1 MKTGRL
7 RIAMLVWSYWPG
19 HEGGAERQCRKL
31 IPHLAARGMD
41 VVVCTAWTQGG
52 HVRNER
58 REDHGIVRLGR
69 VVPLFMSV
77 RRWLEKALGKISRTG
92 GAACISPPGEGTG
105 PTACGAPHGGIPP
118 AVGRVPPRGGFS
130 DFRKRLGGEQSRSRA
145 RVREALLFWLSLLPT
160 WGARCSF
167 LAGLWLWLRR
177 PENRPDVIHVHES
190 SWLAG
195 AAALLAGRYGIPVL
209 AKTAVF
215 PAWNVLGYDV
225 PLRGTLSRA
234 RRNCYFAALAG
245 HQEEDLR
252 AKGVPPDRVF
262 RVPNGVDV
270 PAEAAD
276 LSSRGVLF
284 VGNFSQSVE
293 EKAFDVLLEAWSA
306 VARKDPVA
314 RLVMLGDGDASP
326 WKALAESLGIGPSV
340 RFVGWASEPSEY
352 YRRAALFVLPSR
364 SEGMSNALLEAQS
377 WGLPCVAS
385 DIPGN
390 RAVVE
395 DGVNGLLVPVG
406 HAPALAE
413 AMLRLLAD
421 EPLRK
426 KLGGRARDRA
436 RSDFSL
442 AAVADRL
449 GEIYRSLA
457 EGKLR

>member
-31 IPHLAARGMD
+31 IPHLAAQGLD
-41 VVVCTAWTQGG
+41 VVVCTAWTQWG
-52 HVRNER
+52 HVRKEP
-58 REDHGIVRLGR
+58 RENHEIVRLGAL
-69 VVPLFMSV
+69 VPFLTSI
-77 RRWLEKALGKISRTG
+77 RRGLEKALGKIFRSGGGHSRG
-92 GAACISPPGEGTG
+92 
-105 PTACGAPHGGIPP
+105 
-118 AVGRVPPRGGFS
+118 
-130 DFRKRLGGEQSRSRA
+130 RA
-145 RVREALLFWLSLLPT
+145 RVREALLFWLGLLPT
-160 WGARCSF
+160 WGARVSF
-167 LAGLWLWLRR
+167 LAGLWLWLRK
-177 PENRPDVIHVHES
+177 PENRPDVVHVHES

-195 AAALLAGRYGIPVL
+195 AAAFLAGRHGIPVL
-209 AKTAVF
+209 AKTAVY
-215 PAWNVLGYDV
+215 PAWNALGYDA

-234 RRNCYFAALAG
+234 RRNCFFAALAD
-245 HQEEDLR
+245 HQEQDLL

-262 RVPNGVDV
+262 RVPNGVDI
-270 PAEAAD
+270 PAETAD
-276 LSSRGVLF
+276 LSARDVLF

-306 VARKDPVA
+306 VARKDPAA
-314 RLVMLGDGDASP
+314 RLTLLGDGDAAP
-326 WKALAESLGIGPSV
+326 WQALAESLGIGSSV
-340 RFVGWASEPSEY
+340 RFAGWASEPAEY

-395 DGVNGLLVPVG
+395 DGANGLIVPAG
-406 HAPALAE
+406 DAPALAE
-413 AMLRLLAD
+413 AILRLLTN

-426 KLGGRARDRA
+426 ELGGHARDRA
-436 RSDFSL
+436 RADFSL
-442 AAVADRL
+442 AAVAGRL

-457 EGKLR
+457 EGPLR